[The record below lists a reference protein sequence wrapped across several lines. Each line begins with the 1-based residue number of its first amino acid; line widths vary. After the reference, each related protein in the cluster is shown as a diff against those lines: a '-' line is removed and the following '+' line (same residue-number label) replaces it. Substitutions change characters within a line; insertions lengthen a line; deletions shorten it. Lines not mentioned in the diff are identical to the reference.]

1 MYVLAP
7 RLHAHGRPGGCVRP
21 WAKTSPSASCVAV
34 AVADRPAGTSN
45 CVSIDECTTNRKPA
59 CCRPAAGPLG
69 DAGSSARHGTA
80 PQSAGAA
87 RNVSALLC
95 WMGSDVDCSN
105 VSTKANLSPVSSPP
119 LPASPTQ
126 EQDGCP
132 FPFRHKR
139 YSLHTKIYFF
149 IDNIIYFFIDNRVF
163 YQSKNHIIYIIV
175 HALYQVAGSVH
186 RLFRCYNKNGPNI
199 VCKTI
204 DQTFKTR

>member
-69 DAGSSARHGTA
+69 EAGSSARHGTA

-95 WMGSDVDCSN
+95 YAGWDRTSIVQMFQRKPTCLPSRLPLCPPARHRNRMDVRFRFGIN
-105 VSTKANLSPVSSPP
+105 VTPSIPKYT
-119 LPASPTQ
+119 
-126 EQDGCP
+126 
-132 FPFRHKR
+132 
-139 YSLHTKIYFF
+139 SL
-149 IDNIIYFFIDNRVF
+149 
-163 YQSKNHIIYIIV
+163 
-175 HALYQVAGSVH
+175 
-186 RLFRCYNKNGPNI
+186 
-199 VCKTI
+199 
-204 DQTFKTR
+204 